1 MEEDVRQKLHLD
13 CVEVSTGMNMFG
25 FSNSGR
31 KPWVLQSGLAVD
43 VPLNFNTTVDETGRT
58 YLYPQGDLS
67 VPPSGMMPKGGFFFD
82 NITRGNIEF
91 DEDTDSARVDFK
103 DDFAVITDEQLDE
116 LKRQCDYYGTKKCR
130 IDPPGL
136 RRQNPGDLHIRDR
149 LWNSER
155 AVYVIGFV

>member
-67 VPPSGMMPKGGFFFD
+67 VPPSGMMPKGDFSLTTLPEE
-82 NITRGNIEF
+82 ISSLMKTQTVRGWI
-91 DEDTDSARVDFK
+91 
-103 DDFAVITDEQLDE
+103 
-116 LKRQCDYYGTKKCR
+116 
-130 IDPPGL
+130 L
-136 RRQNPGDLHIRDR
+136 RMTLLSLQM
-149 LWNSER
+149 NSWMN
-155 AVYVIGFV
+155 